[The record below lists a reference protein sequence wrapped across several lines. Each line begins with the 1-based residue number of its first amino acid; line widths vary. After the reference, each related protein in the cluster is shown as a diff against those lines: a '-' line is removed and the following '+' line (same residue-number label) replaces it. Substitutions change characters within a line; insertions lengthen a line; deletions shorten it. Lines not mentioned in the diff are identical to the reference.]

1 MIAVLVVFSIW
12 IVKIL
17 QGLGFWMLS
26 CSPHSLSAN
35 VSLHRPFLTGLDL
48 LLTSLTLFLLFLIAY
63 SCLFIIVLFSITLI
77 NAIAIKFLCALVR
90 NWRPSDYDIAMPT
103 IP

>member
-1 MIAVLVVFSIW
+1 MFHFIDLSLQDW
-12 IVKIL
+12 IYSDIFDVIP
-17 QGLGFWMLS
+17 S
-26 CSPHSLSAN
+26 
-35 VSLHRPFLTGLDL
+35 
-48 LLTSLTLFLLFLIAY
+48 FLIAY

-77 NAIAIKFLCALVR
+77 NAIAIFMAFAIEFLCGLVR